1 MADVNDSIVAG
12 AKFGEKLIDTVG
24 KGLSGISSPR
34 QIKRIGKASYEAMSL
49 IGKGIRENADII
61 KDPQLSG
68 VYERF
73 VERSIY
79 NGLLNEQNVENI
91 IRLAQS
97 SIPGDTPC
105 SAEPVDDCWF
115 TRFMNY
121 AGEISNEEMQKIW
134 AQILAGEIKRPGGFS
149 LRTLDVV
156 RNISRN
162 EALLFQKIS
171 SLVLF
176 DSNRFRFFSS
186 KTKILNKYGVTLED
200 ILLLKDAGLVADGE
214 TVQFLLNDLDP
225 VIHNICSNEFVLMIK
240 KERTHYL
247 PIHFGVYSLSQAG
260 RELFTL
266 LNNKVNFD
274 YICDVADMIYQENKS
289 SISGIEVH
297 KIHPLNDSQFE
308 CESIPLKVWGEHI

>member
-12 AKFGEKLIDTVG
+12 AKVGEKLIDTVG
-24 KGLSGISSPR
+24 KGLSGIFSPR

-134 AQILAGEIKRPGGFS
+134 AQILAGEIQQPGAFS

-171 SLVLF
+171 SFVFF
-176 DSNRFRFFSS
+176 DTKNFRFFSS
-186 KTKILNKYGVTLED
+186 NSKLLKKYGVTFKD

-214 TVQFLLNDLDP
+214 TVQFLLDDLTP
-225 VIHNICSNEFVLMIK
+225 IIQCLCNKEFVLMIK
-240 KERTHYL
+240 KEQAHYS
-247 PIHFGVYSLSQAG
+247 PICFAIYSLSQAG
-260 RELFTL
+260 CELFNL
-266 LNNKVNFD
+266 LDNKVNFD
-274 YICDVADMIYQENKS
+274 YICDVADMIYRENKH
-289 SISGIEVH
+289 SISGLEIH
-297 KIHPLNDSQFE
+297 KTLELNDSQFK
-308 CESIPLKVWGEHI
+308 CESVPLKVW